1 MVKTLADLLA
11 NQAPVAGR
19 PALLFEDQVYTYAEL
34 EALSNR
40 VAHVLIGQGLQ
51 PGDIVCQV
59 VRNCPELIINLFGV
73 LKSGAIYAPLNPSL
87 TERELA
93 VQLTDCR
100 PSIVIA
106 DEELAERTV
115 ASAAAGLPDCRIWPV
130 GGLATQARKM
140 SASPPDRSI
149 DLEGPALLFY
159 TSGTTGRSKGVQLSH
174 RNVLTNAR
182 QVLARTGGKPHD
194 RLLVIMPIFHVNA
207 LCNQVVLPLLAEA
220 SIALR
225 PRFVLEEFWPCV
237 ARYRPTY
244 FTAVPTILSR
254 LLEGPRPAPEL
265 DVSSL
270 RFARTG
276 AAPLSKEMQ
285 RQFETRFELPVIV
298 SYGLTEATC
307 TVTMNPPTREARRLG
322 SVGHGA

>member
-11 NQAPVAGR
+11 NQAPVAER

-59 VRNCPELIINLFGV
+59 VRNCPELITNLFGV

-100 PSIVIA
+100 PSIVIT

-130 GGLATQARKM
+130 GVLATQARKM

-174 RNVLTNAR
+174 RNVLTNGR

-194 RLLVIMPIFHVNA
+194 RAPGDHANFSTPTPCVTKSYCRSWLKHPSRSGRGSCWRSSGPAWLVIDRLISR
-207 LCNQVVLPLLAEA
+207 Q
-220 SIALR
+220 
-225 PRFVLEEFWPCV
+225 
-237 ARYRPTY
+237 YRR
-244 FTAVPTILSR
+244 S
-254 LLEGPRPAPEL
+254 
-265 DVSSL
+265 
-270 RFARTG
+270 
-276 AAPLSKEMQ
+276 
-285 RQFETRFELPVIV
+285 
-298 SYGLTEATC
+298 
-307 TVTMNPPTREARRLG
+307 
-322 SVGHGA
+322 